1 MKISLCTRK
10 NGLPDPSDRT
20 NGVSVT
26 SMEQAP
32 DGSLSIRHATENVSS
47 PVPISCLLNAAVRT
61 DLILSQAASATA
73 ALRANFP
80 GEQPSRFR
88 NAVLKALADL

>member
-1 MKISLCTRK
+1 
-10 NGLPDPSDRT
+10 
-20 NGVSVT
+20 
-26 SMEQAP
+26 MEQAP
-32 DGSLSIRHATENVSS
+32 AGAVSIRHAREDVNSS
-47 PVPISCLLNAAVRT
+47 VPISCLSDAAVRK
-61 DLILSQAASATA
+61 DSILSQAASATA